1 MLVLLIVYDGLQASI
16 TWELSSLLCF
26 VQRKFIVDFFPFLFN
41 FSSLVFSPSVAADLF
56 CLPGLIDF
64 CFFSKCARALLH
76 FLDPD
81 KFRSKDDF
89 VHNYKNLS
97 SFNENE
103 VHYTV
108 VFAFSSQLAH
118 TNAHI
123 FLHLV
128 NLSFYGFL

>member
-1 MLVLLIVYDGLQASI
+1 
-16 TWELSSLLCF
+16 
-26 VQRKFIVDFFPFLFN
+26 
-41 FSSLVFSPSVAADLF
+41 VFSPSVAADLF

-118 TNAHI
+118 TNTHI